1 MARSLIQIKGIVQ
14 GVGFRPFVY
23 RLADRLN
30 LAGFVRNTSSG
41 VEIEIEGSVKS
52 TKDFLKRLSLE
63 KPDASIIELITI
75 KQIPNKGEK
84 RFVIKQSKHS
94 EGFTQISP
102 DIATCKDCLKEFF
115 NPKDRRFKFPFI
127 NCTNCGPRYS
137 IIYNTPYDRKQTSM
151 REFKMCP
158 QCEKEFEDIYDRR
171 FHAQPDCCFVCGPEF
186 SLYRIDG
193 KKIETKDPI
202 SEAIDLLR
210 KGEIIAIKGIGGYHI
225 ACDAT
230 NCDTLNKL
238 RILKNRPTKPFAIMT
253 VKNNIEKIVK
263 ITFVERK
270 IIMSPVAPIMLLEK
284 KKSVICEAVA
294 PGNPYLGV
302 MLPYAPIHYCLLEK
316 IPFLV
321 MTSANIADEPL
332 AKDDIE
338 VKNKLKKMVSF
349 YLTHNRKII
358 NRCDDSVGFYLKNHG
373 FSIIRRSRGYVPVPI
388 ELPFSVRPTLATGP
402 YLKNTFALADKKNV
416 YVSPHIGDLDNSETL
431 NFFYEMVENYKKWF
445 KIKPELVVHDL
456 HPDYLST
463 KIAFE
468 IAKKKGLKR
477 IGVQHHIAHIV
488 SCLGEN
494 KISEPT
500 IGIAFDGTG
509 YGFDEN
515 IWGSEFF
522 IGDLKSQKRVAH
534 LEYLPLP
541 GGEESIKKPYRIA
554 LAYLYKTLGGIP
566 VNLNSMEF
574 LESTPLIKEDKG
586 GLIHCKTKQSYKD
599 EINIIKK
606 MIDQN
611 YNLAYTS
618 SMGRLFDCVSAML
631 GITREITYEAEAA
644 INLEYVAKKG
654 IRDYYSY
661 EISERIQNAKDYP
674 CAHDEFVVH
683 IRLILEGILNDI
695 RKGIC
700 KGIISAKFHN
710 TVVQFSL
717 DIIRKL
723 RRIYGVNRVVL
734 SGGVFQNRYLLN
746 LMIRRLEDSNFK
758 VFPHHKLPTNDGCIS
773 YGQIICGNLLTQ

>member
-1 MARSLIQIKGIVQ
+1 MARSLVQVKGVVQ

-23 RLADRLN
+23 RLAHRLN
-30 LAGFVRNTSSG
+30 LAGFVRNTSYG
-41 VEIEIEGSVKS
+41 VEIEIEGNTRRIKE
-52 TKDFLKRLSLE
+52 FLKRLSLE
-63 KPDASIIELITI
+63 KPVASIIELITV
-75 KQIPNKGEK
+75 KQIPVRREN
-84 RFVIKQSKHS
+84 RFVIKQSKRA

-115 NPKDRRFKFPFI
+115 DPADRRFRFPFI

-151 REFKMCP
+151 KEFKMCP
-158 QCEKEFEDIYDRR
+158 DCEKEFRDINNRR
-171 FHAQPDCCFVCGPEF
+171 FHAQPDCCFACGPEF

-193 KKIETKDPI
+193 KKIKTKDPI
-202 SEAIDLLR
+202 GEAINLIK
-210 KGEIIAIKGIGGYHI
+210 KGEIIAIKGIGGFHI

-230 NCDTLNKL
+230 NCGTVKKL
-238 RILKNRPTKPFAIMT
+238 RVLKNRPAKPFAIMANE
-253 VKNNIEKIVK
+253 KDLQKIVK
-263 ITFVERK
+263 ITAQEK
-270 IIMSPVAPIMLLEK
+270 KMIKSPVAPVMLLEK
-284 KKSVICEAVA
+284 KKSEVCEEVA
-294 PGNPYLGV
+294 PNNPYLGV
-302 MLPYAPIHYCLLEK
+302 MLPYAPVHYLFLER

-332 AKDDIE
+332 IKDDTEI
-338 VKNKLKKMVSF
+338 KTKLKRKVSF

-358 NRCDDSVGFYLKNHG
+358 NRCDDSVGFYLKERG

-388 ELPFSVRPTLATGP
+388 ELPLSVRKTLATGP
-402 YLKNTFALADKKNV
+402 YLKNTFTLADKKNA

-431 NFFYEMVENYKKWF
+431 EFFYEMVEKYKRWF
-445 KIKPELVVHDL
+445 KIEPELIVHDL

-463 KIAFE
+463 KIALKMAKNKNLE
-468 IAKKKGLKR
+468 IK
-477 IGVQHHIAHIV
+477 GVQHHIAHIV

-494 KISEPT
+494 KIFEKS

-509 YGFDEN
+509 YGIDGN

-522 IGDLKSQKRVAH
+522 IGDLNHQKRVAH

-554 LAYLYKTLGGIP
+554 IAYLYKIFGSDLIRKDFTRALH
-566 VNLNSMEF
+566 LNY
-574 LESTPLIKEDKG
+574 PLKEID
-586 GLIHCKTKQSYKD
+586 T
-599 EINIIKK
+599 IIK

-618 SMGRLFDCVSAML
+618 SMGRFFDCISAIL

-654 IRDYYSY
+654 IKDYY
-661 EISERIQNAKDYP
+661 P
-674 CAHDEFVVH
+674 CEVCKNIDDEFIVH
-683 IRLILEGILNDI
+683 ILPILEGIINDI
-695 RKGIC
+695 KRGISIN
-700 KGIISAKFHN
+700 IISAKFHN

-717 DIIRKL
+717 DIARKL

-746 LMIRRLEDSNFK
+746 LMIKRFEDNDFK
-758 VFPHHKLPTNDGCIS
+758 VFTHHKLPTNDGCIS
-773 YGQIICGNLLTQ
+773 YGQVILGNGNCELRNNK

>member
-1 MARSLIQIKGIVQ
+1 MARSLVQVKGIVQ

-23 RLADRLN
+23 RLAYRLN
-30 LAGFVRNTSSG
+30 LAGFVRNTSYG
-41 VEIEIEGSVKS
+41 VEIEIEGNAKRI
-52 TKDFLKRLSLE
+52 KEFLKRLSLE
-63 KPDASIIELITI
+63 KPVASIIELITV
-75 KQIPNKGEK
+75 KQISPRREK
-84 RFVIKQSKHS
+84 RFVIKQSKFA

-115 NPKDRRFKFPFI
+115 NPADRRFRFPFI

-151 REFKMCP
+151 KEFKMCLD
-158 QCEKEFEDIYDRR
+158 CENEFRDINNRR

-193 KKIETKDPI
+193 RKIKTKDPI
-202 SEAIDLLR
+202 GEAINLIK
-210 KGEIIAIKGIGGYHI
+210 KGEIIAIKGIGGFHI

-230 NCDTLNKL
+230 NCSTVKKL
-238 RILKNRPTKPFAIMT
+238 RVLKNRPTKPFAIM
-253 VKNNIEKIVK
+253 VNEKDLGKIVK
-263 ITFVERK
+263 VTSQEKKMIK
-270 IIMSPVAPIMLLEK
+270 SPVAPVMLLEK
-284 KKSVICEAVA
+284 KKSEVCEEVA
-294 PGNPYLGV
+294 PNNPYLGV
-302 MLPYAPIHYCLLEK
+302 MLPYAPVHYLFLEK

-332 AKDDIE
+332 IKEDTEI
-338 VKNKLKKMVSF
+338 KTKLKRKVSF

-358 NRCDDSVGFYLKNHG
+358 NRCDDSVGFYLKERG

-388 ELPFSVRPTLATGP
+388 ELPLSVRKTLATGP
-402 YLKNTFALADKKNV
+402 YLKNTFTLADKKNA

-431 NFFYEMVENYKKWF
+431 KFFYEMVEKYKRWF
-445 KIKPELVVHDL
+445 KIEPELIVHDL

-463 KIAFE
+463 KIAQEMVKNKNLE
-468 IAKKKGLKR
+468 IK
-477 IGVQHHIAHIV
+477 GVQHHIAHIV

-494 KISEPT
+494 KIFEKA

-509 YGFDEN
+509 YGIDGN

-522 IGDLKSQKRVAH
+522 IGDLNQQKRVAH

-554 LAYLYKTLGGIP
+554 IAYLYKIFGPDLIHKDFTKIL
-566 VNLNSMEF
+566 NLNY
-574 LESTPLIKEDKG
+574 PLKEID
-586 GLIHCKTKQSYKD
+586 T
-599 EINIIKK
+599 IIK

-611 YNLAYTS
+611 YNLAHTS
-618 SMGRLFDCVSAML
+618 SMGRFFDCVSAIL

-654 IRDYYSY
+654 IKDYYSY
-661 EISERIQNAKDYP
+661 EIGKNID
-674 CAHDEFVVH
+674 DEFIVH
-683 IRLILEGILNDI
+683 IFLILEGIINDI
-695 RKGIC
+695 KRGIS
-700 KGIISAKFHN
+700 KNIISAKFHN

-717 DIIRKL
+717 DIARKL
-723 RRIYGVNRVVL
+723 RRIYGVNKVVL

-746 LMIRRLEDSNFK
+746 LMIRRFEDSDFK
-758 VFPHHKLPTNDGCIS
+758 VFTHHKLPTNDGCIS
-773 YGQIICGNLLTQ
+773 YGQVILGNGNWEIRSSK